1 MLPPLVVHGLN
12 GGEDDGSTLLQ
23 IWLGCVHLL
32 RLDDDEPVD
41 KVGVDRPA
49 NIKHDDDDD
58 DDEAVDKDW
67 IDCPANIKHVQCARI
82 LHICTYWSVPLV
94 RMVVINSG

>member
-1 MLPPLVVHGLN
+1 MWYNFEMLPPLVVHGLD

-41 KVGVDRPA
+41 KVGVHGPA
-49 NIKHDDDDD
+49 IWNVTSCLGPCH
-58 DDEAVDKDW
+58 E
-67 IDCPANIKHVQCARI
+67 
-82 LHICTYWSVPLV
+82 
-94 RMVVINSG
+94 

>member
-1 MLPPLVVHGLN
+1 MLPPLVVHGLD

-58 DDEAVDKDW
+58 DGDDDEDGDEPVDKVGVDRKYKA
-67 IDCPANIKHVQCARI
+67 CPLCVHACLLFVA
-82 LHICTYWSVPLV
+82 
-94 RMVVINSG
+94 RMVVTNNW

>member
-1 MLPPLVVHGLN
+1 MLPPLVVHGLD

-32 RLDDDEPVD
+32 RLDDDKPVD

-49 NIKHDDDDD
+49 NIKYDDDEGDDDGDDEDD
-58 DDEAVDKDW
+58 DDEPMDK
-67 IDCPANIKHVQCARI
+67 V
-82 LHICTYWSVPLV
+82 
-94 RMVVINSG
+94 

>member
-1 MLPPLVVHGLN
+1 MLPPLVVHGLD

-49 NIKHDDDDD
+49 NIKHDD
-58 DDEAVDKDW
+58 
-67 IDCPANIKHVQCARI
+67 IYIMMHVCLFVTKNEHFLKRFVCLFVCLKRFI
-82 LHICTYWSVPLV
+82 LT
-94 RMVVINSG
+94 

>member
-1 MLPPLVVHGLN
+1 MLPPLVVHGLD

-49 NIKHDDDDD
+49 NIK
-58 DDEAVDKDW
+58 
-67 IDCPANIKHVQCARI
+67 Q
-82 LHICTYWSVPLV
+82 
-94 RMVVINSG
+94 

>member
-1 MLPPLVVHGLN
+1 MSPPLVVHGLDR
-12 GGEDDGSTLLQ
+12 GEDDGSTLLQ

-58 DDEAVDKDW
+58 DDDDDDGEPVDK
-67 IDCPANIKHVQCARI
+67 V
-82 LHICTYWSVPLV
+82 
-94 RMVVINSG
+94 

>member
-1 MLPPLVVHGLN
+1 MSPPLVVHGLD

-41 KVGVDRPA
+41 EVGVHGPA
-49 NIKHDDDDD
+49 
-58 DDEAVDKDW
+58 
-67 IDCPANIKHVQCARI
+67 I
-82 LHICTYWSVPLV
+82 LKLSKVVLDLV
-94 RMVVINSG
+94 MNTCWGNLYGRS